1 MARSGSSLVVL
12 SLARR
17 DQLRLGAQGTL
28 GRLAAHAQVLLLRT
42 ETTGG
47 DRRVVHEHVRATAVR
62 CDESEALV
70 GVEPLDGAF
79 CHFLSFL
86 GASPER
92 RLADRGCNDGL
103 WLTSAKTIPGEA
115 KTPAVTS
122 AGVQE
127 RTQYVRG
134 NYDCNAFHVIGSP
147 Y

>member
-1 MARSGSSLVVL
+1 MARCGSSLVVL
-12 SLARR
+12 SLDRR
-17 DQLRLGAQGTL
+17 DLLSLGAHGTM
-28 GRLAAHAQVLLLRT
+28 GRLEALAIVLLQRT

-47 DRRVVHEHVRATAVR
+47 DRRVVLDHVRATAVR

-70 GVEPLDGAF
+70 CVEPLDGAF

-86 GASPER
+86 GASPGR

-122 AGVQE
+122 AGVL
-127 RTQYVRG
+127 
-134 NYDCNAFHVIGSP
+134 A
-147 Y
+147 